1 MMSGKN
7 IKTIFVLAYPS
18 LFFFSPQFFNFT
30 DIDFQFYGHTFCT
43 LLAYSYSSLR
53 ASYSRSKVKIN
64 EFYFVLCSLTRNFAP
79 ELELR

>member
-1 MMSGKN
+1 MSGKN

-18 LFFFSPQFFNFT
+18 LFFFSQQIFNFT
-30 DIDFQFYGHTFCT
+30 DIDFHFYGHTFCT

-64 EFYFVLCSLTRNFAP
+64 KFYFVLCSLTRNFAA